1 MFRRTQ
7 RFSEAQDGTYS
18 DHLVANLNSI
28 DPGDG
33 CNILFRRLTTDVQ
46 QAYLQSAESL
56 QKEIF
61 LRTDALELGSNEF
74 LQLVL
79 PLYGLSESG
88 DYWGET
94 LTAHHLTGIQFEQSA
109 IDLSLF
115 FKRIGRR
122 LVGLSGTYVD
132 DLLRAAHPEVRE
144 FLEDTI
150 RKDFDCKE
158 SKSITTGRPAQ
169 TFLGLDIART
179 NDGFYASMQKYIG
192 RLAELAPTASF
203 EEYRRLRAQLL
214 WVCNARPDICAFL
227 SFCSS
232 ITPGTFSGKDVKDI
246 NGRVHY
252 LRETNQEVSLK
263 FPQLDVNTLHL
274 LVYTDA
280 SFGTRLDKG
289 SQAGYVCLL
298 EDGSKR

>member
-1 MFRRTQ
+1 MSLRRSAPLMRDAIRKEITGLISRCTFKLVMLPDTARKNSVPS
-7 RFSEAQDGTYS
+7 RFVLAIKHEDGREVYKARLCLGGHRDFLKHKMVHTATTLS
-18 DHLVANLNSI
+18 QTSTRL
-28 DPGDG
+28 
-33 CNILFRRLTTDVQ
+33 ILAMAAIFDFDVWTTDFQ

-61 LRTDALELGSNEF
+61 LMTNALELGLNEF

-132 DLLRAAHPEVRE
+132 GLLRAAHPEVRE

-150 RKDFDCKE
+150 RKDFDCNE

-169 TFLGLDIART
+169 TLLELDIIRT
-179 NDGFYASMQKYIG
+179 NDGFFASMQKYIR

-203 EEYRRLRAQLL
+203 ERYRRLRTQLL
-214 WVCNARPDICAFL
+214 WACVPVR
-227 SFCSS
+227 
-232 ITPGTFSGKDVKDI
+232 
-246 NGRVHY
+246 
-252 LRETNQEVSLK
+252 
-263 FPQLDVNTLHL
+263 
-274 LVYTDA
+274 
-280 SFGTRLDKG
+280 
-289 SQAGYVCLL
+289 
-298 EDGSKR
+298 